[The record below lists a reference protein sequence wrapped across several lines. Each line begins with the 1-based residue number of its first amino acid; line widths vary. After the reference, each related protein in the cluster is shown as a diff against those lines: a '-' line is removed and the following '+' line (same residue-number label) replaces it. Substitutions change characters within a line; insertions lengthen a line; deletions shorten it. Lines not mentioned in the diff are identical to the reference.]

1 MSQPFLNQ
9 ALERL
14 RTAEGRSAVSLLRE
28 VVFRAGETWLGDG
41 PTAQE
46 LWFPEQGLLV
56 LEQQVGA
63 YPVEV
68 ALMGAQA
75 GFVMPTQSDLRVR
88 ALFDGRAYALP
99 HTQALSVCPDLL
111 LASQQELIRQMS
123 RWACCTQYHALP
135 QRLACR
141 LLLMQQSCP
150 ERTVSLAMHDLPGAR
165 LVLPAQL
172 QRAVQDLARTG
183 AVSLRGQQVWV
194 QDAQALER
202 QACACHTEEPE
213 CGELP

>member
-1 MSQPFLNQ
+1 MNHPFLNQ
-9 ALERL
+9 ALERW
-14 RTAEGRSAVSLLRE
+14 RTAVGRGAVPMPRE
-28 VVFRAGETWLGDG
+28 VVFRAGETWQGDG
-41 PTAQE
+41 PSAQE

-63 YPVEV
+63 YSVEV

-75 GFVMPTQSDLRVR
+75 GFVMPVQSDLRVR
-88 ALFDGRAYALP
+88 AMFDGRAYALP
-99 HTQALSVCPDLL
+99 HAQALSVCPDLL
-111 LASQQELIRQMS
+111 LQSQQELIRQMS

-141 LLLMQQSCP
+141 LLLMQQLCP
-150 ERTVSLAMHDLPGAR
+150 DRTVGLDMQDLPGAR

-172 QRAVQDLARTG
+172 QRAVQDLARSG

-194 QDAQALER
+194 QDPQALEQ
-202 QACACHTEEPE
+202 QACTCHTEQAEWGEPS
-213 CGELP
+213 